1 MTPGPKL
8 AAGDAV
14 LFGGMPEGAVV
25 EITAGMS
32 KAARGVVVG
41 PTRYR
46 FGEVPVYDVRLETG
60 YVRPI
65 REDFLRRIG

>member
-1 MTPGPKL
+1 VTPGLKL
-8 AAGDAV
+8 ATGDLVAIAGI
-14 LFGGMPEGAVV
+14 PEGSVV

-32 KAARGVVVG
+32 KALRGVVVG

-46 FGEVPVYDVRLETG
+46 FGQEPVYDVRLEGG

-65 REDFLRRIG
+65 RESFLRRLA